1 LVDSPDSPAYDPVN
15 MNETPAYNRKRIF
28 IASCIA
34 LVTTA
39 MAFSIRTDILS
50 AFGLE
55 FDLSHE
61 QQGWINLAGIWGFP
75 VAILLLG
82 PLVDLIGMGRLL
94 GLACV
99 CHIAGILLTV
109 VSPSFGALG
118 YPVLL
123 LAWLVISFANGT
135 VEAVINPLCTT
146 IYPDQKTHKL
156 NVLHAFWPGGLVIG
170 GLTAYFLGEWFGLGW
185 KVKMAFI
192 LIAAVAYG
200 LLLIGQK
207 FPLTE
212 RAAAG
217 VSGREMFKQAL
228 RPGFLVLLLCMCLTA
243 ITELGPDQWV
253 GSILTDTVGIKG
265 ILFLV
270 YTAGLMFVLRFYAG
284 PIAHR
289 ITPFGLLIGS
299 ALLAG
304 VGLFWLS
311 FSFTPGLAFAAATV
325 FGVGKAYFWP
335 TMLGVTAERYPRG
348 GSLLL
353 AMMGAIGMFAAGAA
367 GPVMGRIYDKY
378 AIAKMPAQVAEVVV
392 VDGRYSPAAK
402 QNITAGQDLLALK
415 EAERHGGAITLR
427 HVSALPLSLIL
438 IFGALFV
445 YHQRRGGYRAIQVRE
460 DGG

>member
-1 LVDSPDSPAYDPVN
+1 MTAEKRPEYDPGN
-15 MNETPAYNRKRIF
+15 MNETAAYNRKRIF
-28 IASCIA
+28 VASCIA

-50 AFGLE
+50 AFGVE

-94 GLACV
+94 GLACF
-99 CHIAGILLTV
+99 CHIGGILLTV
-109 VSPSFGALG
+109 FSPAFGSLG

-123 LAWLVISFANGT
+123 AAWLVISFANGT
-135 VEAVINPLCTT
+135 VEAVINPLCAT

-170 GLTAYFLGEWFGLGW
+170 GLTAYLLGEFFGLGW

-212 RAAAG
+212 RAEAG
-217 VSGREMFKQAL
+217 IPAREMFKQAL

-289 ITPFGLLIGS
+289 ITPFGLLAGS
-299 ALLAG
+299 AVLAG
-304 VGLFWLS
+304 LGLLWLS
-311 FSFTPGLAFAAATV
+311 FSFTPVLAFAAATV

-378 AIAKMPAQVAEVVV
+378 TIDKLPPKVAKVVV
-392 VDGRYSPAAK
+392 VDGRYSPVAK
-402 QNITAGQDLLALK
+402 QNIVAEKDLLALR
-415 EAERHGGAITLR
+415 EAERHGGALTLR
-427 HVSALPLSLIL
+427 HVAALPVALIV
-438 IFGALFV
+438 IFAALLV
-445 YHQRRGGYRAIQVRE
+445 YHQRRGGYRTVKVRE
-460 DGG
+460 GEE